1 VSNPDLFSN
10 VLTKFFTGGKE
21 YENKGAT
28 DTDRPKGKD
37 RPMIEQIKDA
47 VTRSRD
53 TLLSDAIGA
62 MALMVILVVGLH
74 LPNFS

>member
-1 VSNPDLFSN
+1 MRTKKQQMQINP
-10 VLTKFFTGGKE
+10 
-21 YENKGAT
+21 
-28 DTDRPKGKD
+28 RKD
-37 RPMIEQIKDA
+37 RPMIEQIKSA
-47 VTRSRD
+47 IENSRA